1 MQYVIETM
9 HGGPRSVRPRPPGV
23 ELLHNMMA
31 LSQYTFVLA
40 GAMDVGTLA
49 AFIVIFL
56 GLGLTSTRLSWGGN
70 TIYTKSRF
78 RRFWYFPLTGADDPL
93 MLSCGLVRHAISN
106 CPR

>member
-1 MQYVIETM
+1 M
-9 HGGPRSVRPRPPGV
+9 HGGPKSVRPRPPDV
-23 ELLHNMMA
+23 KLLHNMMA

-70 TIYTKSRF
+70 TIYTKTADWLGTPYRSAPVEGF
-78 RRFWYFPLTGADDPL
+78 GPTTGWT
-93 MLSCGLVRHAISN
+93 
-106 CPR
+106 